1 MENSN
6 KDPISVSIIGG
17 SGYTGAELIRLIS
30 KHPHFELN
38 QVVANRNAGKKIQDI
53 FPHLRHLNIPDFINL
68 EEMNFDNVDLI
79 FCALPHATSQEI
91 IVRIPEGKKIIDLSA
106 DFRLEQV
113 EEYERWYGSKHI
125 AHSLQ
130 EEAVYGLTEIY
141 KEKIKNGSLIACTGC
156 NSAASLYP
164 VLPLLSEGIINSDNL
179 TINIGAGVSGA
190 GRDAKQNIIHAE
202 VSEGIKPVSYTHLT
216 LPTTTI
222 V

>member
-1 MENSN
+1 MANSI

-130 EEAVYGLTEIY
+130 EKAVYGLTEIY
-141 KEKIKNGSLIACTGC
+141 KEKIKKGSLIACTGC

-164 VLPLLSEGIINSDNL
+164 VLPLLNEGIINSDSLIINL
-179 TINIGAGVSGA
+179 GAGVSGA

-202 VSEGIKPVSYTHLT
+202 VSEGCLLYTS
-216 LPTTTI
+216 PSPRDNR
-222 V
+222 

>member
-1 MENSN
+1 MAKSVT
-6 KDPISVSIIGG
+6 DPISVSIIGG

-53 FPHLRHLNIPDFINL
+53 FPHLRHLNIPDFINF

-113 EEYERWYGSKHI
+113 EEYEKWYGSKHI
-125 AHSLQ
+125 APSLQ
-130 EEAVYGLTEIY
+130 VEAVYGLTEIY
-141 KEKIKNGSLIACTGC
+141 KEKIKEGSLIACTGC
-156 NSAASLYP
+156 NSAATLYP
-164 VLPLLSEGIINSDNL
+164 IIPLLYEGVINSNNI
-179 TINIGAGVSGA
+179 TINLVINLKKKGC
-190 GRDAKQNIIHAE
+190 I
-202 VSEGIKPVSYTHLT
+202 
-216 LPTTTI
+216 
-222 V
+222 